1 MMLNQI
7 VLYVQMGETR
17 YRRFFEEHLVE
28 LQKGF
33 ENQGMTLVFLPSLM
47 GKGRPNI
54 SEGLRTYLE
63 FYYPS
68 FRRLTKL
75 QQDQSLQ
82 ILLQSQNET
91 DVYEKLNDMFGLSLR
106 PGAYLFYIMPGRFEF
121 ERLSENEDPESVLKK
136 YRYNADQQRA
146 SRSYSLDPEPL
157 EDFYQKHNIL
167 VNQPATLDSEK
178 PHFKSLRSALNWVMQ
193 SNQDRVHEGELHPEL
208 AEILDYISTYNLETG
223 AVQLIDQIMMT
234 LAASRGVIYNGIEEW
249 APKSLPANLER
260 TSKLRLAGNDVFLV
274 SIDKKLEL
282 DPIHRA
288 VYVLFMKHPEGILYS
303 HLGDY
308 REELHSLYSQFS
320 GAMNAGTIRSRIDL
334 LCNPL
339 DNSKIEKIS
348 RINKYIRSLGLG
360 PSQELYTI
368 TGPRGQAKKIHLAA
382 NLREF
387 SDS

>member
-1 MMLNQI
+1 MVLNQI

-47 GKGRPNI
+47 GKERPNI

-157 EDFYQKHNIL
+157 ELFYENNHIL
-167 VNQPATLDSEK
+167 LQQDLPSPEPRARSIEGALEQVIKTNKNQ
-178 PHFKSLRSALNWVMQ
+178 
-193 SNQDRVHEGELHPEL
+193 EGEIDPEL
-208 AEILDYISTYNLETG
+208 AALLNFIGTYNLEAG
-223 AVQLIDQIMMT
+223 AIQLVDQIMMT
-234 LAASRGVIYNGIEEW
+234 LAASRGIEYKGLEEW
-249 APKSLPANLER
+249 NPKALPAALEM
-260 TSKLRLAGNDVFLV
+260 TSALRLADDDHVYLV
-274 SIDKKLEL
+274 GLDKKLDL

-288 VYVLFMKHPEGILYS
+288 VYVLFMKHPEGIVYS

-308 REELHSLYSQFS
+308 REELHSLYLRFT
-320 GAMNAGTIRSRIDL
+320 GTQDLDVVRSRIDL
-334 LCNPL
+334 LCDPL

-360 PSQELYTI
+360 QSEELYTI
-368 TGPRGQAKKIHLAA
+368 TGPRGQAKKIHLGAHMI
-382 NLREF
+382 EC
-387 SDS
+387 

>member
-1 MMLNQI
+1 MLNQI

-47 GKGRPNI
+47 GKERPNI

-121 ERLSENEDPESVLKK
+121 ERLSENEDPETVLKK

-157 EDFYQKHNIL
+157 ELFYENNSIL
-167 VNQPATLDSEK
+167 LQQDLPNPEPRARSIEGALEQVIKTNKNQ
-178 PHFKSLRSALNWVMQ
+178 
-193 SNQDRVHEGELHPEL
+193 EGEIDPEL
-208 AEILDYISTYNLETG
+208 AALLNFIGTYNLEAG
-223 AVQLIDQIMMT
+223 AIQLVDQIMMT
-234 LAASRGVIYNGIEEW
+234 LAASRGVEYKGLEQW
-249 APKSLPANLER
+249 SPKALPAALEM
-260 TSKLRLAGNDVFLV
+260 TSALRLADDDQVYLV
-274 SIDKKLEL
+274 GLDKKLDL

-288 VYVLFMKHPEGILYS
+288 VYVLFMKHPEGIVYS

-308 REELHSLYSQFS
+308 REELHSLYLRFT
-320 GAMNAGTIRSRIDL
+320 GTQDLDVVRSRIDL
-334 LCNPL
+334 LCDPL

-348 RINKYIRSLGLG
+348 RINKHIRSLGLG
-360 PSQELYTI
+360 QSEELYTI
-368 TGPRGQAKKIHLAA
+368 TGPRGQAKKIHLGAHMI
-382 NLREF
+382 EC
-387 SDS
+387 